1 VRTFASGLTTH
12 LTSGATSM
20 SDFILV
26 IRTDDESF
34 AWTTYH
40 EDVSLDVEV
49 AGVSIGTFDF
59 LTAPGFEIKSLISN
73 VGMAVDTANIHVIA
87 DADIQTA
94 DILNGVWDGAR
105 VYFGRH
111 NPDGDNYVIKTGNLG
126 NFRPLLGQWLVEFRD
141 LRQSLQNDTTRI
153 LQADCDYRLGDDN
166 CTVDLA
172 LYTFTGA
179 VTDVATHYQFTDALF
194 GSVDAAYFTE
204 GELTWT
210 SGNNEGRRFKISV
223 HETGGVLTLAMPA
236 LQAIQVG
243 DAYSI
248 IAGCRK
254 RRADCRDKFDNV
266 LNFPGADLKPSTDNL
281 TNADPEG
288 GGSTPVLESALVTNP
303 PTPALPE
310 PGEYTTSGRIVGL
323 DYSNSSTN
331 QALNAGFPLL
341 IKSFSTGDAA
351 SFGASYIN
359 DLQVSNPTI
368 QVGSYVALNE
378 LADPVS
384 VGTDFYD
391 LWVEV
396 NARNWW
402 ARASY
407 PAGAKRQWTS
417 LYGNYELNMTSATTA
432 NGSGQRLPQYKAS
445 FDFTERLNNL
455 AEVSWLFIDNFRR
468 GPLADN
474 VDYNCDGTAESKTAP
489 ATMAAFR
496 AGFMAYVAALRALRP
511 GLKIIANVNHGLSDP
526 EYFSGSTPLIDAG
539 FMEGALGR
547 SWGLFSTSGIIGV
560 RNRALDIIQ
569 NTAEGMAIL
578 NAYGEST
585 NYQLARFSLTMAMLI
600 DAHLCYV
607 DDTPN
612 LHAAWFD
619 EFDQDLGV
627 ATDAAPSTAWSN
639 GVWARR
645 FENGVVLC
653 NPTSTSQSV
662 NPTTLGTYT
671 RFTGTQDATTNSG
684 AAIAGAISIAS
695 QDGLVLL
702 TV

>member
-126 NFRPLLGQWLVEFRD
+126 NFRPMLGQWLVEFRD
-141 LRQSLQNDTTRI
+141 LRQSLQNDTTRV

-243 DAYSI
+243 DAYTI

-351 SFGASYIN
+351 SFGTSYVNDIRTIN
-359 DLQVSNPTI
+359 PDIGVAP
-368 QVGSYVALNE
+368 YVALNE
-378 LADPVS
+378 LHDPTTA
-384 VGTDFYD
+384 GTDFYD

-402 ARASY
+402 ARTTY
-407 PAGAKRQWTS
+407 PGGAKTQWTT

-432 NGSGQRLPQYKAS
+432 NGSGQRLPQYKAA
-445 FDFTERLNNL
+445 FDFAERLDNIPG
-455 AEVSWLFIDNFRR
+455 ADWLFIDNFWRAPR
-468 GPLADN
+468 VTADYDCN
-474 VDYNCDGTAESKTAP
+474 GTAESAATA
-489 ATMAAFR
+489 AAAFR
-496 AGFMAYVAALRALRP
+496 AGFVAYVTALKVLRP
-511 GLKIIANVNHGLSDP
+511 GLKIIGNVNHDCSDT
-526 EYFSGSTPLIDAG
+526 EYDGFLNAG
-539 FMEGALGR
+539 FIEGAIGK
-547 SWGLFSTSGIIGV
+547 SYGLYSTGGIMSV
-560 RNRALDIIQ
+560 RNRVLGLIS
-569 NTAEGMAIL
+569 NTVDGMAIL

-585 NYQLARFSLTMAMLI
+585 NYQRARFGLTMAMLF
-600 DAHLCYV
+600 DAWLCYI
-607 DDTPN
+607 DETPN

-627 ATDAAPSTAWSN
+627 ATDAAPSTAWSS

-684 AAIAGAISIAS
+684 AAISGAISIAS